1 MKGKLK
7 SNNPLVFGRVFGKSQ
22 LTSWINLTVK
32 MYWQE
37 AEPTLKLHQLL
48 WEMPENTEY
57 VIKNGQLI
65 WRVRG

>member
-1 MKGKLK
+1 M
-7 SNNPLVFGRVFGKSQ
+7 SF
-22 LTSWINLTVK
+22 TSMNDFFKKRYFNKQYVDT
-32 MYWQE
+32 YWQE
-37 AEPTLKLHQLL
+37 VEPTLKLHQLL